1 MITYANFRKINEIKE
16 VVKRGI
22 LIIRESIENILDI
35 ENTKVTEVKN

>member
-22 LIIRESIENILDI
+22 LIIRESIENILDN